1 MVLPFEGGTAA
12 FVSERSAGGENG
24 EADTEED
31 AGTDKDAQAGDGDSA
46 GANKDAQAE
55 DAESAGA
62 DAGTSEGETG
72 ESTGEEDAGKEN
84 GPEKKIRSG
93 GGDWKAPEGYDYT
106 LEQTEEG
113 WTVTDPSGVTHG
125 FDVFGLLK
133 TI

>member
-1 MVLPFEGGTAA
+1 M
-12 FVSERSAGGENG
+12 SERSAGGENG

-62 DAGTSEGETG
+62 DAGTSEGE
-72 ESTGEEDAGKEN
+72 TGEEDAGKEN